1 MPLIDLAFRRL
12 MGRRTVT
19 RLLDGGSSPTDFANL
34 SITAMK
40 KRAGLEKVK
49 NKKVEKKLSIT
60 PAVHGCL
67 LLHLSV

>member
-1 MPLIDLAFRRL
+1 

-19 RLLDGGSSPTDFANL
+19 RLLDGGSSPTEFANL
-34 SITAMK
+34 LYNGYEETGQPGK
-40 KRAGLEKVK
+40 KK
-49 NKKVEKKLSIT
+49 NKKLDEKLFIT